1 MNMRTESEML
11 NLIVQTAKEDSRIRA
26 AYLEGSRVNPNA
38 PKDIFQDFDVV
49 YIVNETRSFI
59 EDKSWINRFGE
70 RLFMQ
75 VPEDTVYSNDN
86 VEESYG
92 WLMQF
97 KDGNRLDLHVT
108 LYDKAKSQLELY
120 KVLVDKD
127 GLFSVNEQT
136 NDEVYWIKKPSE
148 DEFLCTCN
156 EFWWCLD
163 NVAKGL
169 WRDEIPY
176 VLDMLDFNIRP
187 MLKRLIEWK
196 IGIDYEFSISAGK
209 SCKYMKTL
217 SPEYYQRFLKTYA
230 IAEREAIWQ
239 AVFTMCDLLNE
250 IAQWLADKLMYRY
263 NREEA
268 ENCMQ
273 YLKDIVQ
280 LPADAKKI
288 Y

>member
-1 MNMRTESEML
+1 MRTESEML

-26 AYLEGSRVNPNA
+26 AYLGGSRVNPNA

-280 LPADAKKI
+280 LHADAKKI

>member
-1 MNMRTESEML
+1 MRTESEML

-127 GLFSVNEQT
+127 GLFSVNEQI

-196 IGIDYEFSISAGK
+196 IGIEYGFSISAGK

>member
-1 MNMRTESEML
+1 MRTESEML

-26 AYLEGSRVNPNA
+26 AYLEGSRVNPNV

-127 GLFSVNEQT
+127 GLFSVNEQI

-148 DEFLCTCN
+148 DEFQCTCN

-196 IGIDYEFSISAGK
+196 IGIEYGFSISAGK

>member
-1 MNMRTESEML
+1 MRTESEML
-11 NLIVQTAKEDSRIRA
+11 KLIIQTAKEDPRIRA
-26 AYLEGSRVNPNA
+26 AYLEGSRVNPKTH
-38 PKDIFQDFDVV
+38 KDIFQDFDVV
-49 YIVNETRSFI
+49 YIVNETHSFI
-59 EDKSWINRFGE
+59 EDKAWIDRFGE

-75 VPEDTVYSNDN
+75 IPEDTVYSNENID
-86 VEESYG
+86 ESYG

-108 LYDKAKSQLELY
+108 VYDKAIRQLELY
-120 KVLVDKD
+120 KVLVDKE
-127 GLFSVNEQT
+127 GLFTVNEQSC
-136 NDEVYWIKKPSE
+136 DEMYWIKKPTE

-187 MLKRLIEWK
+187 MLKRLIEWR
-196 IGIDYEFSISAGK
+196 IGADYDFSISAGK

-217 SPEYYQRFLKTYA
+217 SPEYYQRFLKTYT

-239 AVFTMCDLLNE
+239 AVFDMCDLVNE
-250 IAQWLADKLMYRY
+250 IAQWLAEILKFTY
-263 NREEA
+263 NIEEA
-268 ENCMQ
+268 KNCLK
-273 YLKDIVQ
+273 YLNDIVK
-280 LPADAKKI
+280 LPADAKEI